1 MGLETVITRT
11 IIEEASRELVELSNI
26 DVVVVGAGPSGLTAA
41 KYIAEAGLRVLV
53 LEKRL
58 SFGGGIGGGGMLF
71 HKVVSLKNAKE
82 ILDDVGVRY
91 VEKGDLLVTDAAELI
106 AKLAAKALDSGAK
119 ILLGVSVEDV
129 VVRTNPLRVAGV
141 VAQWSAIQIAGLHVD
156 PLSIESKAV
165 IDATGHDATII
176 RIVSKKVPELGV
188 TPRGAGPMNAARGED
203 LVVKYTG
210 KVVPG
215 LYATGMAVA
224 ELHGLPRM
232 GPIFSGMLLSGKRVA
247 EIVCRDIKSS

>member
-141 VAQWSAIQIAGLHVD
+141 VAQ
-156 PLSIESKAV
+156 
-165 IDATGHDATII
+165 
-176 RIVSKKVPELGV
+176 
-188 TPRGAGPMNAARGED
+188 
-203 LVVKYTG
+203 
-210 KVVPG
+210 
-215 LYATGMAVA
+215 
-224 ELHGLPRM
+224 
-232 GPIFSGMLLSGKRVA
+232 
-247 EIVCRDIKSS
+247 

>member
-1 MGLETVITRT
+1 MELDALITRT
-11 IIEEASRELVELSNI
+11 IIEEASKELSELSSV
-26 DVVVVGAGPSGLTAA
+26 DVAIVGAGPSGMTAA
-41 KYIAEAGLRVLV
+41 KYLAEAGLKVLIV
-53 LEKRL
+53 ERKL

-71 HKVVSLKNAKE
+71 HKVVSLKEAKS
-82 ILDDVGVRY
+82 ILDDFGVRY
-91 VEKGDLLVTDAAELI
+91 SERNGLLVTDASELI
-106 AKLAAKALDSGAK
+106 AKLASGAISSGAK
-119 ILLGVSVEDV
+119 ILLGASVEDV
-129 VVRTNPLRVAGV
+129 VVRTNPLRIAGIV
-141 VAQWSAIQIAGLHVD
+141 VQWSAIHISGLHVD
-156 PLSIESKAV
+156 PLSIMTRAV
-165 IDATGHDATII
+165 VDATGHDASII

-188 TPRGAGPMNAARGED
+188 NPRGAGPMDAARGEE

-247 EIVCRDIKSS
+247 EVIIRDLKG

>member
-1 MGLETVITRT
+1 MGLETEITKT
-11 IIEEASRELVELSNI
+11 IVSEASREWLEFSNI
-26 DVVVVGAGPSGLTAA
+26 DVVIVGAGPSGLTAA
-41 KYIAEAGLRVLV
+41 KYLADFGLRVLV

-71 HKVVSLKNAKE
+71 HKVVSLRVAKD
-82 ILDDVGVRY
+82 ILDDIGVRY
-91 VEKGDLLVTDAAELI
+91 VERGDLLVTDASELI
-106 AKLAAKALDSGAK
+106 AKLAAKAIDSGAK
-119 ILLGVSVEDV
+119 IVLGVTVEDV
-129 VVRTNPLRVAGV
+129 VVRTNPIRVAGV

-156 PLSIESKAV
+156 PLSIESRAV
-165 IDATGHDATII
+165 IDATGHDATVI
-176 RIVSKKVPELGV
+176 RIVSKKIPELGIV
-188 TPRGAGPMNAARGED
+188 LRGAGAMNAMRGEE

-247 EIVCRDIKSS
+247 EIVYRDLKSA